1 MGTAEHG
8 ELMSSDVP
16 GVTAELPASAQ
27 VIVAGGG
34 PVGLA
39 AAIELGRRGI
49 GCLVIEPRTTGVP
62 CAPALQDDQR
72 AVDGA
77 SAPVGNR

>member
-1 MGTAEHG
+1 MGTAERG
-8 ELMSSDVP
+8 GLMPPDEAA
-16 GVTAELPASAQ
+16 AEATLPASAQ

-49 GCLVIEPRTTGVP
+49 RTAGHRAASYGVP
-62 CAPALQDDQR
+62 GPAAL
-72 AVDGA
+72 
-77 SAPVGNR
+77 